1 MNGDFVFVL
10 PRREQ
15 LVSSSAAAP
24 PPPPPLFSSCGCCER
39 ERRGGGGEAESTA
52 GKRSTR
58 NGQVQRGAPPHK
70 DINIK
75 RPKKGR
81 RQGRGVENDP
91 GRDSP
96 GPGPPR
102 RDAGCPVRSPQW
114 PFGGKKSPLSVWRF
128 FLGECVCCR
137 LRRRPNLGGAAGFPG
152 CARRGIEPEGQGV
165 AVIYTV
171 CFPPTGEF
179 FLHVGD
185 GLG

>member
-1 MNGDFVFVL
+1 MSSLAESSLSPLVL
-10 PRREQ
+10 LLLLLLLLRRS
-15 LVSSSAAAP
+15 L
-24 PPPPPLFSSCGCCER
+24 LFSSCGCCER
-39 ERRGGGGEAESTA
+39 ERRGGGGGEAESTA

-58 NGQVQRGAPPHK
+58 NGQVQRGAPTHK

-114 PFGGKKSPLSVWRF
+114 PFGGKKIPPFRLAILPGRVCVLSASEAAESRS
-128 FLGECVCCR
+128 
-137 LRRRPNLGGAAGFPG
+137 RRRFP
-152 CARRGIEPEGQGV
+152 RRGVEPEGQGV
-165 AVIYTV
+165 AVIYTL

-185 GLG
+185 GLS